1 MVVKMKIIIAPD
13 SFKESLTAK
22 QAARAIEAGF
32 MAVFPAAKY
41 LCFPMADGGEG
52 TVDALVAAKGGQRI
66 ELAVAGPLKTLVKA
80 YYGLLDNGDTAV
92 IEMAAASG
100 LMQVPL
106 DQRNPLLTTSFG
118 TGQLMLAA
126 LDHGVKKI
134 ILAIGG
140 SATVDGGI
148 GMMQALGASFYRK
161 DGHLLEFV
169 AKEMAELER
178 IELSTLDSRLQQCQI
193 EIVCDVNNPLIGQH
207 GAAKTFAPQKGAT
220 DEMVTHLEQG
230 LLHYADIIQSMT
242 GTDYRYLPGSGAGG
256 GISVAALAFLNATLC
271 SGIETVCQAMHFKD
285 ELATTDLV
293 IVGEGSMDG
302 QTLNGKALIGI
313 AKLAAQYGIP
323 VIAIVGIQGKN
334 IAAVYQQ
341 GVNAVFSILPRVL
354 SQQAALEQGE
364 LNLQHCAYNIAK
376 VLQCGIILAKN
387 Y

>member
-1 MVVKMKIIIAPD
+1 
-13 SFKESLTAK
+13 
-22 QAARAIEAGF
+22 
-32 MAVFPAAKY
+32 
-41 LCFPMADGGEG
+41 
-52 TVDALVAAKGGQRI
+52 
-66 ELAVAGPLKTLVKA
+66 
-80 YYGLLDNGDTAV
+80 
-92 IEMAAASG
+92 
-100 LMQVPL
+100 
-106 DQRNPLLTTSFG
+106 
-118 TGQLMLAA
+118 
-126 LDHGVKKI
+126 
-134 ILAIGG
+134 
-140 SATVDGGI
+140 
-148 GMMQALGASFYRK
+148 
-161 DGHLLEFV
+161 
-169 AKEMAELER
+169 
-178 IELSTLDSRLQQCQI
+178 
-193 EIVCDVNNPLIGQH
+193 
-207 GAAKTFAPQKGAT
+207 
-220 DEMVTHLEQG
+220 MVTHLEQG

-323 VIAIVGIQGKN
+323 VIAIVGIQGKHCSCLS
-334 IAAVYQQ
+334 AR
-341 GVNAVFSILPRVL
+341 VNAVFSILPRVL